1 MRYKILKRSYNN
13 QSLVL
18 YNVYDSKKLS
28 MSNKGIHFRKYL
40 EDSLTSLQNKRAFD
54 LRYEEMFPYSFKSRK
69 LSDYR
74 YVKKELASGEFV
86 FESDNPDEIDD
97 YLLDLLFIEELKK

>member
-1 MRYKILKRSYNN
+1 MRYKILKRAYNN
-13 QSLVL
+13 ESLVL
-18 YNVYDSKKLS
+18 YNVYDAEKLS
-28 MSNKGIHFRKYL
+28 VSNRSIQFRKNWS
-40 EDSLTSLQNKRAFD
+40 EGTSSSENKLSFD

-74 YVKKELASGEFV
+74 YVKKELAEGEFV

>member
-18 YNVYDSKKLS
+18 YNVYDAKKLS
-28 MSNKGIHFRKYL
+28 MSNRGIQFRKYWG
-40 EDSLTSLQNKRAFD
+40 EGTSPLDNKLSFD
-54 LRYEEMFPYSFKSRK
+54 LRYEDMFPHSFKSRK

-74 YVKKELASGEFV
+74 YVKKELVGSEIV

-97 YLLDLLFIEELKK
+97 YLLNLLFIEELKK